1 MKWNFESKS
10 EQRDNLHNHLVS
22 RCNSFCSAGKLS
34 KAPTVRSIAGASIA
48 ASQTIGLIVARALFQ
63 A

>member
-1 MKWNFESKS
+1 MQQFLLCRKIK
-10 EQRDNLHNHLVS
+10 H
-22 RCNSFCSAGKLS
+22 G
-34 KAPTVRSIAGASIA
+34 PYVRSIAGASIA